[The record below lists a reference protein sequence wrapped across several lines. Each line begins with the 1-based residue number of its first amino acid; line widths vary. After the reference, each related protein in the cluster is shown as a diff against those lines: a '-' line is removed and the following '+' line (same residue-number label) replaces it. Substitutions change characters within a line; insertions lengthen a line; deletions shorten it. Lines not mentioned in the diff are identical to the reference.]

1 MEYILDNGLKNFQ
14 SFAVFTEDLATPH
27 WWSKFLKKPFLHVLV
42 IHSWEEGGRQFVRI
56 QDPVVNLSKCK
67 VYFRESKPIEVL
79 HWYSFMRD
87 YRSACVGKP
96 PKIIKLKIFLD
107 KYNSLNKLISK
118 LPLCTAYI
126 MRAMGI
132 ASYAITPFQLYKAL
146 RSKGCRNLF

>member
-107 KYNSLNKLISK
+107 KYNSSHNLIAM
-118 LPLCTAYI
+118 LPLCTASI
-126 MRAMGI
+126 MLAMGI